1 MNTESV
7 MQIEDSFLSFF
18 EKTQRALEIKTDDD
32 YQFALDLLEQLMM
45 KTEDREGEPLLHL
58 IGIVA
63 DAIAGYEN
71 SFESIQ
77 RFEREVDAID
87 PGISTLR
94 VLIDQYGLT
103 YSDLKEEIGGKSLV
117 SQILSGSK
125 SLTKAHI
132 IKLSKRFNIS
142 PQLFFLTRA

>member
-45 KTEDREGEPLLHL
+45 KTEDQEGEPLLHL
-58 IGIVA
+58 IDIVA
-63 DAIAGYEN
+63 DATEGFEN
-71 SFESIQ
+71 SLESIQ
-77 RFEREVDAID
+77 RFDQEADSID
-87 PGISTLR
+87 PSISTLR

-103 YSDLKEEIGGKSLV
+103 YSDLKNEIGGKSLV
-117 SQILSGSK
+117 SQILSGSRN
-125 SLTKAHI
+125 LTKAHI
-132 IKLSKRFNIS
+132 AKLSKRFNIS
-142 PQLFFLTRA
+142 PQLFF